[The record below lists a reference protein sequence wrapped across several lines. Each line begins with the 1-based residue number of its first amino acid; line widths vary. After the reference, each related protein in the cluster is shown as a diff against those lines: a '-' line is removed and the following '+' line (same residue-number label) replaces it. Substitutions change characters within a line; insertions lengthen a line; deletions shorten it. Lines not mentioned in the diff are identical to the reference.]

1 MIPRNRINNKKLL
14 NRIVSLFICLVIA
27 SLSVI
32 SGQDTREEAPPIRE
46 RIFFGGSMGLQFG
59 TITDIQVAPMIG
71 LWVLPRVAVAVGPNY
86 RYYKDPVNQ
95 TALYGGN
102 AYLQYVVVRD
112 IGSVIPLGI
121 HFGIFLH
128 LEDELLSLE
137 SAFWDPYNPAGGR
150 FALNT
155 VLAGAGISQPLGARS
170 SVNLMFLWALNDS
183 GYGLYSSPEIRVSF
197 SF

>member
-1 MIPRNRINNKKLL
+1 MISRDRIKNKRLL
-14 NRIVSLFICLVIA
+14 NRIASLFICLVITSA
-27 SLSVI
+27 SVI
-32 SGQDTREEAPPIRE
+32 SGQDAREQAPPLRE
-46 RIFFGGSMGLQFG
+46 RLFFGGSLGLQFG
-59 TITDIQVAPMIG
+59 TITDIQVAPMVG
-71 LWVLPRVAVAVGPNY
+71 LWVLPRLAVAVGPNY
-86 RYYKDPVNQ
+86 RYYKDPVSQ

-112 IGSVIPLGI
+112 IGSVVPLGI
-121 HFGIFLH
+121 HTGIFLH

-137 SAFWDPYNPAGGR
+137 SAFWDPSNPYGGR

-155 VLAGAGISQPLGARS
+155 LLAGAGISQPLGARS